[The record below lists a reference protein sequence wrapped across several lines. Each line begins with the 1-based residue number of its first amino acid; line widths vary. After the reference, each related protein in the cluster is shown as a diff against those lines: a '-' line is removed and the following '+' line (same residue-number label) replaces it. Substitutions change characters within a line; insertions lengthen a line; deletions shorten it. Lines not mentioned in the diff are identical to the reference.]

1 MFLSVLFAG
10 HLAAPDR
17 QIDFR
22 PMKPGINMIPSKEDL
37 SQPIYDIKG
46 NNRTID
52 MKGIILQGTDRTSN
66 PISAKD
72 FACELPE
79 QYHPQDITIHGYK
92 VAIIAENCKNLKL
105 IDCDLS
111 YNWKQHLMSTSKRKT
126 RATG

>member
-52 MKGIILQGTDRTSN
+52 MKGIILQGTDPNVEPDQRKGLCLRVTGTISPSRTS
-66 PISAKD
+66 P
-72 FACELPE
+72 FM
-79 QYHPQDITIHGYK
+79 
-92 VAIIAENCKNLKL
+92 AIK
-105 IDCDLS
+105 
-111 YNWKQHLMSTSKRKT
+111 
-126 RATG
+126 